1 MTTVEKAMTGIGV
14 TNLVEIAI
22 KVDEVYPIQ
31 EKDLRTKALTV
42 IEVAVEEEEAEVEG
56 LGMEVITERKVV
68 VVETEE
74 IEDRPNA
81 SNVKR

>member
-1 MTTVEKAMTGIGV
+1 MTGIGV